1 MARSTLELE
10 MGLKGTTSKDEVKGG
25 ARTRDCIGIVEYLN
39 AKGNEFEWWW
49 RNRERWHVFIY
60 QETIFGGNTGDAGR
74 IP

>member
-10 MGLKGTTSKDEVKGG
+10 MGLKGITSEDEAKGG
-25 ARTRDCIGIVEYLN
+25 VRIWDCIGIVEYLN